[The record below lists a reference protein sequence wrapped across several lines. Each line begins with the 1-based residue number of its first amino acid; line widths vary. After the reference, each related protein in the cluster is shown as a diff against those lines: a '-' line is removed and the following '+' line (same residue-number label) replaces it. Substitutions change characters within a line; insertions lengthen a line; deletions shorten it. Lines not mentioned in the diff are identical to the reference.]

1 MTVSTTLK
9 TLTLPFFLTP
19 GRGCMS
25 RPVDGCVELCLLD
38 VGGLLEDEGLD
49 EDKGRVVVDGL
60 DVGEGPLP
68 VDSDLGDDWRS

>member
-1 MTVSTTLK
+1 
-9 TLTLPFFLTP
+9 
-19 GRGCMS
+19 MS